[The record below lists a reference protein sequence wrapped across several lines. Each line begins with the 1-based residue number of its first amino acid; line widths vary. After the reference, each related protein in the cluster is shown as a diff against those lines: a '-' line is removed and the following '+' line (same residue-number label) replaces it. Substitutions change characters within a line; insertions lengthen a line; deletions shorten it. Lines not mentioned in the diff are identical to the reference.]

1 MVWRLIPRTQWND
14 LLIFIYTILAYI
26 YIYICRSVNVY
37 VLICTLVSMNIS
49 IHDIYPYK
57 HIMGGFLR
65 RPSAVT
71 VELRPSSIQIVVY
84 THTHTNTHIVLTA

>member
-1 MVWRLIPRTQWND
+1 MERSFN
-14 LLIFIYTILAYI
+14 IYTHYFSIYI
-26 YIYICRSVNVY
+26 YIYVCISVNIY

-65 RPSAVT
+65 GPSAVI
-71 VELRPSSIQIVVY
+71 VELSPSSIQIVVH
-84 THTHTNTHIVLTA
+84 THKHTHTEH